1 MSGVPKVLIVDDE
14 TNIRELLVWIL
25 AREGYKC
32 RTAENGLQALEM
44 LRSEEFDLLITDVR
58 MPKMDGI
65 QLIEKALELQPNIA
79 ILLMTAYPELDT
91 AVKALKMGAFDYIVK
106 PFAIRE
112 IEHLLFSVRRALDI
126 RRTKL
131 ENIEYQRNLERMVK
145 ERTDQLR
152 KLFFKSITSLAQ
164 ALEARDRWTRG
175 HSKRVAEISVKIG
188 EEIGLSREDLEQL
201 NLAGQLH
208 DIGKIGIPDEILRK
222 PGPLTPEEF
231 CVVKEHPEIG
241 YQILKPLFEER
252 PGLESGSDINVLEV
266 ILHHHERFD
275 GTGYPSGLKGEE
287 IPLGSRILL
296 VADAYE
302 AMTSDRPY
310 RKALPLKRAIE
321 EIRRNAGTQFDPQIA
336 ELFIW
341 MCSKGKI

>member
-65 QLIEKALELQPNIA
+65 RLIEEALKLQPDIA
-79 ILLMTAYPELDT
+79 ILVITAHPELD
-91 AVKALKMGAFDYIVK
+91 AAIKALKIGASDYILK
-106 PFAIRE
+106 PFKPDYIS
-112 IEHLLFSVRRALDI
+112 LSVKRALDV

-164 ALEARDRWTRG
+164 ALEARDKWTRG

-201 NLAGQLH
+201 DLAGQLH

-231 CVVKEHPEIG
+231 RVVKEHPEIG

>member
-1 MSGVPKVLIVDDE
+1 MSDAPKALIVDDE
-14 TNIRELLVWIL
+14 RNIRELLAWIL
-25 AREGYKC
+25 AREGFKC
-32 RTAENGLQALEM
+32 RTAENGAQALRL
-44 LRSEEFDLLITDVR
+44 LRSEEFDLLITDVL
-58 MPKMDGI
+58 MPMVDGI
-65 QLIEKALELQPNIA
+65 QLIEEALKLQPDIA
-79 ILLMTAYPELDT
+79 ILVITALRELDV
-91 AVKALKMGAFDYIVK
+91 AVKALKIGAFDYILK
-106 PFAIRE
+106 PFKPDYIS
-112 IEHLLFSVRRALDI
+112 FSVRRALDI

-131 ENIEYQRNLERMVK
+131 ENIEYQRNLKRMVE
-145 ERTDQLR
+145 ERTNQLR

-164 ALEARDRWTRG
+164 ALEARDKWTRG

-188 EEIGLSREDLEQL
+188 KEMGLSREDLEQL

-241 YQILKPLFEER
+241 YRILEPLFEER
-252 PGLESGSDINVLEV
+252 LELERGSDINVLEV

-275 GTGYPSGLKGEE
+275 GTGYPHGLEGKE

-296 VADAYE
+296 IADAYE

-310 RKALPLKRAIE
+310 RKALPFKEAIE
-321 EIRRNAGTQFDPQIA
+321 EIRRNSGTQFDPQIA

-341 MCSKGKI
+341 MCSKG